1 MNFTTLSNGTSEG
14 YCLVKSI
21 EKKVNV
27 KGVPYLDLVLCD
39 KTGEINAK
47 LWDYKEFI
55 HGEYSVGELIKIRG
69 TVTQYNGAD
78 QLRIDKIRAVAES
91 DAVDINDFVP
101 SAEYPGRLML
111 DNIYSYIDS
120 ISDIQIKT
128 LTKALIRDCEE
139 KLLFWPAAYKLHH
152 AMRGGLLYH
161 TLSILRLAD
170 SVCNIYPSVD
180 RDLLVAGA
188 VLHDICKIDEFD
200 ISPAGI
206 VTNYSVRGELLGHLV
221 MGGMKIQQKAKQ
233 LGIEGECVTLLEHM
247 VISHHG
253 TPEFGAAVRPM
264 FLEAEILSQLDTLD
278 ATVFEIA
285 DALSETEKG
294 GFSPRQWALDN
305 RKLYNHGRRNIS
317 PKANLD

>member
-1 MNFTTLSNGTSEG
+1 
-14 YCLVKSI
+14 
-21 EKKVNV
+21 
-27 KGVPYLDLVLCD
+27 
-39 KTGEINAK
+39 
-47 LWDYKEFI
+47 
-55 HGEYSVGELIKIRG
+55 
-69 TVTQYNGAD
+69 
-78 QLRIDKIRAVAES
+78 
-91 DAVDINDFVP
+91 
-101 SAEYPGRLML
+101 ML

-128 LTKALIRDCEE
+128 LTKALIKDCEE